1 VADDIAPG
9 NDRLKFKE
17 RVVATQD
24 LRGVPAGT
32 GGRVMMVN
40 GLTWFRYRVRFDN
53 GVEIGSL
60 DRRYLERVGRH
71 H

>member
-1 VADDIAPG
+1 MADVSADKP
-9 NDRLKFKE
+9 RFKRKE

-32 GGRVMMVN
+32 EGTVMVET

-53 GVEIGSL
+53 GEEMGSL
-60 DRRYLERVGRH
+60 DGHSLERVAR
-71 H
+71 

>member
-1 VADDIAPG
+1 MADVASG
-9 NDRLKFKE
+9 SDRLKAKD

-32 GGRVMMVN
+32 EGRVMVVV

-53 GVEIGSL
+53 GEEIGSL
-60 DRRYLERVGRH
+60 DRRYLERVGR
-71 H
+71 